1 MQKVGLKKNW
11 TLNPAAFNK
20 FLAWLDDGADSEG
33 HNYLEIRE
41 RLVNFFDRKNCLN
54 ADELADE
61 TINRA
66 ARRLE
71 EEGKIESE
79 TPAKFCYITAKF
91 VFMEYLRSAEKVS
104 VPIDDV
110 LLKSGDSS
118 ETEERELKEKRLNC
132 LENCTEKLDTENR
145 QLIVRYYFG
154 EERTKIEN
162 RRSLAENLGI
172 TLNALSIRA
181 CRIRDKLEGCVKK
194 CVEK

>member
-1 MQKVGLKKNW
+1 MQKVELKKNW

-20 FLAWLDDGADSEG
+20 FLAWLDGGTDSEG
-33 HNYLEIRE
+33 RNYLDIRE
-41 RLVNFFDRKNCLN
+41 RLVTFFDRKNCLN

-61 TINRA
+61 TINRV

-71 EEGKIESE
+71 EEGEIESE

-91 VFMEYLRSAEKVS
+91 VFLEYLRSSEKAS

-110 LLKSGDSS
+110 LLKSNDYS
-118 ETEERELKEKRLNC
+118 EESELKEKRLDC
-132 LENCTEKLDTENR
+132 LEHCTEKLEAENR
-145 QLIVRYYFG
+145 RLIVHYYFG
-154 EERTKIEN
+154 EERAKIEN
-162 RRSLAENLGI
+162 RRKLAENLGI

-181 CRIRDKLEGCVKK
+181 CRIRDKLEVCVRK

>member
-1 MQKVGLKKNW
+1 MQKVELKKNW

-20 FLAWLDDGADSEG
+20 FLAWLDGGTDSEG
-33 HNYLEIRE
+33 RNYLDIRE
-41 RLVNFFDRKNCLN
+41 RLVAFFDRKNCLN

-71 EEGKIESE
+71 EEGEIESE

-91 VFMEYLRSAEKVS
+91 VFLEYLRSAEKFS

-110 LLKSGDSS
+110 SVKSNNSS
-118 ETEERELKEKRLNC
+118 EEIELKEKRLDC
-132 LENCTEKLDTENR
+132 LEHCTETLDAENR
-145 QLIVRYYFG
+145 RLIVHYYFG
-154 EERTKIEN
+154 EERAKIEN
-162 RRSLAENLGI
+162 RRKLAENLGI

-181 CRIRDKLEGCVKK
+181 CRIRDKLEVCVRK